1 MYLESYGQFKNY
13 MNKYLALKNINDWP
27 NNTNFIN
34 DIYNALPHRSLNNY
48 SPNEVFNNDARYNAH
63 GTVGADNIINQLNIN
78 NENIINIKYYEV
90 GDIVRLRNKKTLF
103 EKEGEIYSREL
114 YTIVDKDKNK
124 YTLQNLNNNAPGRA
138 SGGNILNK
146 TYNYNQLLKS
156 NIIDFN
162 IKKNNIL
169 EHKNKLKN
177 KLKFNR
183 EGLDKKNIIN
193 NRTRHKNN

>member
-1 MYLESYGQFKNY
+1 

-34 DIYNALPHRSLNNY
+34 DIYNDIPHRSLNNY
-48 SPNEVFNNDARYNAH
+48 SPNEVFND
-63 GTVGADNIINQLNIN
+63 DNIINQLNIN
-78 NENIINIKYYEV
+78 NNEIINIKYYEV
-90 GDIVRLRNKKTLF
+90 GDIVRIRNKKTIF
-103 EKEGEIYSREL
+103 EKEGEIYSRDL
-114 YTIVDKDKNK
+114 YTIIDKNKNK
-124 YTLQNLNNNAPGRA
+124 YTLQNLNNN
-138 SGGNILNK
+138 NILNK

-156 NIIDFN
+156 NIIDFTT
-162 IKKNNIL
+162 KKNNIL

-193 NRTRHKNN
+193 YRRTRHKNN

>member
-1 MYLESYGQFKNY
+1 

-34 DIYNALPHRSLNNY
+34 DIYNDIPHRSLNNY
-48 SPNEVFNNDARYNAH
+48 SPNEVFNDQE
-63 GTVGADNIINQLNIN
+63 IINQLNIN
-78 NENIINIKYYEV
+78 NNENINIKYYEV
-90 GDIVRLRNKKTLF
+90 GDIVRIRNKKTIY

-114 YTIVDKDKNK
+114 YTIIDKDKNK
-124 YTLQNLNNNAPGRA
+124 YTLQNLNNNI
-138 SGGNILNK
+138 ILNK

-156 NIIDFN
+156 NIIDFTT
-162 IKKNNIL
+162 KKNNIL